1 MAQKSEIIDAIEA
14 LAVHCRPTLMSV
26 DQRTLWM
33 ADWCSDLTQHPIE
46 AILAACRKYRHS
58 GATKFPT
65 AGQLIPLVK
74 ASLPA
79 EQTPD
84 EGPWRPLSEP
94 EYDALSLRAKIRH
107 QLILAS
113 DARSKAGPMFRNTQS
128 VMARAG
134 GEHIQASDMP
144 DTWRRWTDIAR
155 GHEAE
160 AARLR
165 SYLHAKP
172 STDHA
177 RQQEAR

>member
-1 MAQKSEIIDAIEA
+1 VDGRLVLRPDAASDRSDPRRLPEIPPFRGDE
-14 LAVHCRPTLMSV
+14 VPDRRP
-26 DQRTLWM
+26 
-33 ADWCSDLTQHPIE
+33 ADL
-46 AILAACRKYRHS
+46 
-58 GATKFPT
+58 
-65 AGQLIPLVK
+65 PLVK